1 MNEAK
6 RLGAIC
12 RVPLRNDTETRRR
25 GDGEKYEFSV
35 SPRLRVSVSYCPPKR
50 SLRRLLPWLLLA
62 LAGAPGCAN
71 YRIGER
77 SLYAPDIQTVYVP
90 MIPSGSYRRFL
101 GEWLTEAIVKRIEEV
116 TPYKVVNTPEAD
128 SVLKVRI
135 ITDTKQTL
143 MESYTDEP
151 REQALT
157 LQIAADW
164 VNRNGQQLGQPVN
177 VPLPS
182 TLNSINQASN
192 IFPELGQSTV
202 SAEMQDVQRLAQ
214 QIVTMMEAP
223 W

>member
-1 MNEAK
+1 MRIKKSLVRFAPSLKLEKEASRQGGK
-6 RLGAIC
+6 GKCA
-12 RVPLRNDTETRRR
+12 
-25 GDGEKYEFSV
+25 FSL
-35 SPRLRVSVSYCPPKR
+35 SPCLRVSLSFCR
-50 SLRRLLPWLLLA
+50 ADRHLRRIALA
-62 LAGAPGCAN
+62 LLTALIGAPGCAN

-90 MIPSGSYRRFL
+90 MIQSNSYRRYL

-116 TPYKVVNTPEAD
+116 TPYKVVNTPDAD

-135 ITDTKQTL
+135 LTDTKQTL

-151 REQALT
+151 REQQFG

-177 VPLPS
+177 VPLPPS
-182 TLNSINQASN
+182 LNPISQAATL
-192 IFPELGQSTV
+192 FGELGQTV
-202 SAEMQDVQRLAQ
+202 TSAEQRDMERLSE
-214 QIVTMMEAP
+214 QIVSMMEAP